1 MFSQSSVQSLPL
13 EVGKISERWPQEVAK
28 MADPSYRDTLNQ
40 LSGINQHHNNVFA
53 GMESAAHTLGLG
65 AVLASADAPSAGAE
79 HLERQLIESLMN
91 SMNHQPPPSQP
102 SVHMLNY
109 KQPREHYQQQ
119 CAPQFAMSSNMN
131 GQQQQHESVQPHL
144 NHQQPL
150 HYQQQRQHHVQQSR
164 QSQQQQIQQIQL
176 HQQQQ
181 QQQRKKQEIQYDL
194 HLTSQPLQHV
204 QPIASAAAATQ
215 FQQRQEPSNQFSYLP
230 AQSSAH
236 RLTMPSNS
244 IQHVMYSSAPAA
256 PSTSISNNMRQ
267 DQHVSRCVCFGG
279 RKTAVVR
286 PRKTL
291 KRQQDFFD

>member
-1 MFSQSSVQSLPL
+1 M
-13 EVGKISERWPQEVAK
+13 
-28 MADPSYRDTLNQ
+28 
-40 LSGINQHHNNVFA
+40 NQHHNDVFA

-65 AVLASADAPSAGAE
+65 AALASADGRSAGAE
-79 HLERQLIESLMN
+79 EQKHLERQIIESLMN

-102 SVHMLNY
+102 SAHMLNCQ
-109 KQPREHYQQQ
+109 QPREHYQQQ
-119 CAPQFAMSSNMN
+119 CAPQFATSSNMN
-131 GQQQQHESVQPHL
+131 GQQQQQQSVQHHL

-150 HYQQQRQHHVQQSR
+150 HYQQPRQHHAQQSQ

-181 QQQRKKQEIQYDL
+181 QQRRKKQEIQYDL
-194 HLTSQPLQHV
+194 HHTSQPLQHV
-204 QPIASAAAATQ
+204 QPIASAAAVTQ

-244 IQHVMYSSAPAA
+244 IQHDMYSSALEA
-256 PSTSISNNMRQ
+256 PPTSISNHMRQ
-267 DQHVSRCVCFGG
+267 DQHVSRCGYFGG
-279 RKTAVVR
+279 RKTAVAR

-291 KRQQDFFD
+291 KRWQDFVD